1 MESIQVKVL
10 KDFIGKRFNKKDSIV
25 SIQEEDYILYKK
37 MGFIDDVNDAN
48 FIVKDNKEDDIKKE
62 IKHKRKAK
70 KWVVMMIC

>member
-70 KWVVMMIC
+70 K